1 MECLQLSNIH
11 TFEKGDELFLCINGK
26 WLDGT
31 RKVVKIDETRNLI
44 SVELTSNDSELIR
57 QCKDSGVDVK
67 LQISKQY
74 DYHIKCSECHVEL
87 TEENRIP
94 EENVCI
100 DCHNRGY
107 WSEV

>member
-11 TFEKGDELFLCINGK
+11 TFETGDGLFLCVNGK

-31 RKVVKIDETRNLI
+31 RKVVEIDKTRNLI
-44 SVELTSNDSELIR
+44 SVQLTSDDSELIR
-57 QCKDSGVDVK
+57 QCKDSGVDIK

-74 DYHIKCSECHVEL
+74 DYSANCLECHVEL

-94 EENVCI
+94 DENVCV
-100 DCHNRGY
+100 DCWNQGY
-107 WSEV
+107 CGKI